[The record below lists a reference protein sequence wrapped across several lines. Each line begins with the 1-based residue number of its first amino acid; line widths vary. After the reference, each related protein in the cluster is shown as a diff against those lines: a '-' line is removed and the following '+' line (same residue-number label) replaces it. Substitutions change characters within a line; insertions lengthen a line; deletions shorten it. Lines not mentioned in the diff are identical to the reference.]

1 MIYTVIIL
9 CSVYVCFVLLFVYIS
24 VVLDN
29 IRNIKDD
36 IVEMKRISD
45 DILEDLERIKLI
57 LKLKK

>member
-29 IRNIKDD
+29 IRNIKND
-36 IVEMKRISD
+36 IDEMKMISK
-45 DILEDLERIKLI
+45 DILEDLERIRLI